1 MKFSLSQFKRV
12 GLACVALG
20 AIAVS
25 QQAFAEGTPAEL
37 TIENRA
43 TVNYQVGGVA
53 QTLIESAPGVGNSTP
68 GAGLG
73 ADTEFLVDRKIDFTV
88 QEVGNSETEVSAG
101 AANVVTTF
109 IIQNDGNGSQGFN
122 LDATHTGG
130 TLFGHADLFN
140 MDNLETRVSTAP
152 CVVGSPAAP
161 AYNAVNDTEQHVL
174 SLGDDD
180 CVYVFIVAD
189 TPVDAVNARASNVRL
204 TVDARTATSLAVL
217 AETNVADDAMT
228 VEVVFADAGENN
240 SEFAEDQF
248 YVQTAALSVAK
259 SSLVVSDPING
270 ALSPTVFPRAI
281 PEAIVEYGITL
292 TNTGATAADIVS
304 ITDLIPTNTTFA
316 NNTYSGG
323 SNVRITV
330 GATDTF
336 CTAEA
341 GADGNTDGC
350 YLTAGGVLTVGAP
363 AVTAVQTGAGNAL
376 QVRFRVSIN

>member
-20 AIAVS
+20 AISVS
-25 QQAFAEGTPAEL
+25 QQAYAVGTPAEQ

-68 GAGLG
+68 GVNQG

-88 QEVGNSETEVSAG
+88 QEVGNGATVVTAG

-109 IIQNDGNGSQGFN
+109 VIQNDGNGSQGF
-122 LDATHTGG
+122 LLTESDAAG
-130 TLFGHADLFN
+130 TLFTRPDFFN
-140 MDNLETRVSTAP
+140 MANLETRVSTAA

-161 AYNAVNDTEQHVL
+161 PYDPVNDTAPDVL
-174 SLGDDD
+174 TLGDDD

-189 TPVDAVNARASNVRL
+189 TPVDAENARASNVRL
-204 TVDARTATSLAVL
+204 TVVAAEANTLAAI
-217 AETNVADDAMT
+217 AETNVAEQAT
-228 VEVVFADAGENN
+228 VVEVVFADADEDN

-259 SSLVVSDPING
+259 TSTVVSDPFNG
-270 ALSPTVFPRAI
+270 TASATVFPRAI
-281 PEAIVEYGITL
+281 PGAFVEYGITL
-292 TNTGATAADIVS
+292 TNLGAADAEVVT
-304 ITDLIPTNTTFA
+304 ITDSIPPNTAFA
-316 NNTYSGG
+316 VNTYAGNT
-323 SNVRITV
+323 NVRVTNAGV
-330 GATDTF
+330 DSF

-341 GADGNTDGC
+341 GADSNVDGC
-350 YLTAGGVLTVGAP
+350 YLNSGVLTVGAP
-363 AVTAVQTGAGNAL
+363 AVTAVQTGVPNAL
-376 QVRFRVSIN
+376 TVRFQVRIN

>member
-20 AIAVS
+20 AIAVP
-25 QQAFAEGTPAEL
+25 QQAFAEGTPAEV

-53 QTLIESAPGVGNSTP
+53 QTLIESSPAGNSTP
-68 GAGLG
+68 GLNLG
-73 ADTEFLVDRKIDFTV
+73 GDTEFLVDRKIDFTV
-88 QEVGNSETEVSAG
+88 AEVGNSATEVAAG

-109 IIQNDGNGSQGFN
+109 VIQNDGNGTQGFN
-122 LDATHTGG
+122 LAASHTGG
-130 TLFGHADLFN
+130 TLFTRVDFFD

-161 AYNAVNDTEQHVL
+161 AYNPVNDSAQHVL
-174 SLGDDD
+174 SLGDDE

-189 TPVDAVNARASNVRL
+189 TPANAANARASNVRM
-204 TVDARTATSLAVL
+204 TVDAREATSLVVL
-217 AETNVADDAMT
+217 VETNVADDAMT
-228 VEVVFADAGENN
+228 VEVVFADASEDN

-259 SSLVVSDPING
+259 TSVVVSDPING
-270 ALSPTVFPRAI
+270 ALSATVFPRAI
-281 PEAIVEYGITL
+281 PDAVVEYGITL
-292 TNTGATAADIVS
+292 TNTGSADAEVVT
-304 ITDLIPTNTTFA
+304 ITDSIPANTEFE

-323 SNVRITV
+323 SNVRITI

-341 GADGNTDGC
+341 GADSNTDGC
-350 YLTAGGVLTVGAP
+350 FLTAGGVLTVGAP
-363 AVTAVQTGAGNAL
+363 AVTAVQAGAGNAL
-376 QVRFRVSIN
+376 PVRFRVSID

>member
-25 QQAFAEGTPAEL
+25 QQAFAEGTAAEL

-53 QTLIESAPGVGNSTP
+53 QTLIESSPAGNST
-68 GAGLG
+68 AGLNAG

-88 QEVGNSETEVSAG
+88 EEVGAAETEVSAG

-109 IIQNDGNGSQGFN
+109 RIINTGNGSQGFD
-122 LDATHTGG
+122 LTPAHTGG
-130 TLFGHADLFN
+130 TLFGHADFFD
-140 MDNLETRVSTAP
+140 MDNLEARVSTAA
-152 CVVGSPAAP
+152 CVVATPAAP
-161 AYNAVNDTEQHVL
+161 VYNSVSDTAQDVL
-174 SLGDDD
+174 TLGDDD

-189 TPVDAVNARASNVRL
+189 TPVSAQNARASNVRL
-204 TVDARTATSLAVL
+204 TAVAVEATTLNAIN
-217 AETNVADDAMT
+217 ETNVADQAMV

-259 SSLVVSDPING
+259 TSLVVSDPING

-292 TNTGATAADIVS
+292 TNTGAADAEVVT
-304 ITDLIPTNTTFA
+304 ITDSIPANTTFE